1 MDNAGYAGLT
11 RQTGLMTQMTLLA
24 NNVANASTT
33 GFRAETAIFSEVV
46 RGTGPGGESLSMGA
60 ARVRETVMTP
70 GALDQTGGPFDL
82 AVEGDGFF
90 MVETPSGE
98 RLTRAGH
105 FMPNEAGDLVTP
117 DGHRVLDAG
126 GAPVFVPQGLGPVS
140 VAPDG
145 TVSAG
150 GQPLTQVG
158 LFAPRDPA
166 GLVREGGTLFEAPGG
181 VDPAEGARVLQGFL
195 EGSNVQPVLEIA
207 RLIEVQRAY
216 ELGQGLLER
225 EDERVRKTI
234 QAIQAR

>member
-11 RQTGLMTQMTLLA
+11 RQAGLMAQMTMLA

-33 GFRAETAIFSEVV
+33 GYRAETLIFSEVV
-46 RGTGPGGESLSMGA
+46 RGTGRGGESLSMGA
-60 ARVRETVMTP
+60 ARVHETVMAQ
-70 GALDQTGGPFDL
+70 GALERTGGTFDL

-90 MVETPSGE
+90 MVEAPGGP

-105 FMPNEAGDLVTP
+105 FTPNEAGDLVNG

-150 GQPLTQVG
+150 GQPVTQIG
-158 LFAPRDPA
+158 LFVPRDPD
-166 GLVREGGTLFEAPGG
+166 GLRREGGTLFEAPGG
-181 VDPAEGARVLQGFL
+181 ADPAPGGRMLQGFL
-195 EGSNVQPVLEIA
+195 EASNVQPVLEIA

-216 ELGQGLLER
+216 ELGQGFLER
-225 EDERVRKTI
+225 EDARVRQTI
-234 QAIQAR
+234 QAIQTR